1 MKLSVG
7 VAPNSLT
14 TKSASSRPEEWCLA
28 FGRLSADMARR
39 AKERR
44 RRHTPLM
51 NSTTA
56 TWPEWKA
63 AKPGQRVRM
72 NRTGSTG
79 TVLNVNRF
87 GVRVQWDESE
97 YAGVVVAPAFDLTAI

>member
-1 MKLSVG
+1 VTLDGDCTEIVG
-7 VAPNSLT
+7 RS
-14 TKSASSRPEEWCLA
+14 C
-28 FGRLSADMARR
+28 GHR

-44 RRHTPLM
+44 RRHTAIVT
-51 NSTTA
+51 STTA

-72 NRTGSTG
+72 NRTGWTG
-79 TVLNVNRF
+79 TVVNVNRF
-87 GVRVQWDESE
+87 GVRVQWDQSG

>member
-1 MKLSVG
+1 MD
-7 VAPNSLT
+7 PT
-14 TKSASSRPEEWCLA
+14 H
-28 FGRLSADMARR
+28 R

-44 RRHTPLM
+44 RRHTALM

-63 AKPGQRVRM
+63 AKSGQRVRM
-72 NRTGSTG
+72 NRTGATG

-87 GVRVQWDESE
+87 GVRVQWDDLD
-97 YAGVVVAPAFDLTAI
+97 YPGVVVAPAFDLTAI

>member
-1 MKLSVG
+1 MPPPRRRLQRPLAAQTT
-7 VAPNSLT
+7 APGAVDRST
-14 TKSASSRPEEWCLA
+14 DPDAPREEA
-28 FGRLSADMARR
+28 
-39 AKERR
+39 R
-44 RRHTPLM
+44 RRHTELM

>member
-1 MKLSVG
+1 
-7 VAPNSLT
+7 
-14 TKSASSRPEEWCLA
+14 
-28 FGRLSADMARR
+28 
-39 AKERR
+39 
-44 RRHTPLM
+44 M

-56 TWPEWKA
+56 AWPEWKA

-79 TVLNVNRF
+79 TVLMVNRF
-87 GVRVQWDESE
+87 GVRVQWDESD